1 MSIRREDLAA
11 LSEAYLKSPDR
22 SNDPKVRAMVQAEVD
37 RIERA
42 FNALRRKID
51 IVFTPDDP
59 YASYQE
65 MLQRVLSERRMYVF
79 TGFSDT
85 PLWTPEVNW
94 KARAVHDW
102 DHIEHGIDFSMTGEA
117 SAFRA
122 SAARM
127 PGLAPLYLSEI
138 ALQAAVQNYTGN
150 FAPQKVVLPEARI
163 DRIARSLGRTPKE
176 AATAS
181 LVWRAA
187 GILAVSGPAGMMMH
201 LKAMG
206 LTQEQATQIGGAAL
220 LLNRFDKRGR

>member
-1 MSIRREDLAA
+1 MSIRREDLET

-59 YASYQE
+59 YGSYQE

-163 DRIARSLGRTPKE
+163 DRIARGLGRSPKE
-176 AATAS
+176 TATAA

-206 LTQEQATQIGGAAL
+206 LNRSQATQIGGAAL
-220 LLNRFDKRGR
+220 LLQRFDKRGR

>member
-1 MSIRREDLAA
+1 MSIRREDLEA
-11 LSEAYLKSPDR
+11 LSNAYTNSPDR
-22 SNDPKVRAMVQAEVD
+22 SDSPKVRAMVKAEVD

-42 FNALRRKID
+42 FNALSRKVE

-59 YASYQE
+59 YSSYQE
-65 MLQRVLSERRMYVF
+65 MLQRVLSERRMFIF

-85 PLWTPEVNW
+85 PLWTPETNW

-102 DHIEHGIDFSMTGEA
+102 DHIQHGIDFSMGGEA
-117 SAFRA
+117 AAFRVSA
-122 SAARM
+122 SRM

-138 ALQAAVQNYTGN
+138 ALQAAVQNFTGE
-150 FAPQKVVLPEARI
+150 FGAQKVVLPEARI
-163 DRIARSLGRTPKE
+163 DRIARGLGRSPKE
-176 AATAS
+176 AATAA

-206 LTQEQATQIGGAAL
+206 LNRAQATQIGGAAL
-220 LLNRFDKRGR
+220 LLQRFEKRGR

>member
-1 MSIRREDLAA
+1 MSIRREDLEA
-11 LSEAYLKSPDR
+11 LSNAYLRSPDR
-22 SNDPKVRAMVQAEVD
+22 STDPKVREMVKAEVD

-42 FNALRRKID
+42 FNAMRRKID
-51 IVFTPDDP
+51 VVFTPDDP

-85 PLWTPEVNW
+85 PLWTPETNW

-102 DHIEHGIDFSMTGEA
+102 DHIQHGIDFSMSGEA
-117 SAFRA
+117 AAFRV

-138 ALQAAVQNYTGN
+138 ALQAAVQNFTGD
-150 FAPQKVVLPEARI
+150 FAPQKVVLPEARV
-163 DRIARSLGRTPKE
+163 DRIARGLGRSPKE
-176 AATAS
+176 AATAA

-206 LTQEQATQIGGAAL
+206 LNRAQATQIGGAAL
-220 LLNRFDKRGR
+220 LLQRFEQRAR